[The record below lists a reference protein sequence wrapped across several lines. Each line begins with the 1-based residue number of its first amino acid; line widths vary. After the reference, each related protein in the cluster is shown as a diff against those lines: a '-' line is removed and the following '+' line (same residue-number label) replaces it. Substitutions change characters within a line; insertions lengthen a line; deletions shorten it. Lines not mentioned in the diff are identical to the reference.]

1 MSEGQVGIGVLLVI
15 STVTGA
21 IAHSCIPKLVSA
33 SAISALV
40 GITLFQIAACVH
52 IGYLDPFF
60 LIALFVS
67 APISFSV
74 ALLVGLA
81 VRRFRAAR
89 P

>member
-1 MSEGQVGIGVLLVI
+1 MSEAQVGIGVLLII
-15 STVTGA
+15 STVTSA
-21 IAHSCIPKLVSA
+21 IVRSCTPKLASA
-33 SAISALV
+33 SAITALV
-40 GITLFQIAACVH
+40 SITLFQIAACVH

-74 ALLVGLA
+74 ALLVGLTL
-81 VRRFRAAR
+81 RKLRPAR